1 MKISVAFIVYNG
13 ARYISTQLDSILAQ
27 THKVDEIIV
36 CDDASSDNT
45 KEILEVYKNKNP
57 DLFLIHYNTQ
67 NIGPTKNIEN
77 AIQACTGELILFAD
91 QDDYWEAHKVENIV
105 KWFKENPTMN
115 GLFTNGSLMNSKD
128 ELDNKY
134 ALWDIMSFPY
144 KTVKSK
150 TEINNNLKL
159 YINTVENA
167 VTGATL
173 AIRNNLPF
181 LKQPFPTIK
190 HLVHD
195 RWLAINLAETNSL
208 GILEDKLI
216 RYRIHSAQAIGG
228 MTENIEKYIELN
240 ANLLEGTT
248 NTNNSIVSFKD
259 LSYILNKIETNLEI
273 QNEIS
278 KIENK
283 SFDNTNYIAILKN
296 KHKIYLE
303 YGFVKWPILSGLRKF
318 KKLFI
323 DWQLQD

>member
-13 ARYISTQLDSILAQ
+13 SQYLRTQLDSILAQ
-27 THKVDEIIV
+27 THKVDEIII

-45 KEILEVYKNKNP
+45 KEILEEYKNKHPN
-57 DLFLIHYNTQ
+57 LFFIHYNNQ
-67 NIGPTKNIEN
+67 NIGPTKNIEK
-77 AIQACTGELILFAD
+77 AIQACTGELILLAD
-91 QDDYWEAHKVENIV
+91 QDDYWEEHKVETII
-105 KWFKENPTMN
+105 KWIEENPTMN
-115 GLFTNGSLMNSKD
+115 GVFTNGSLMNSKG

-134 ALWDIMSFPY
+134 ALWDAMSFPY
-144 KTVKSK
+144 KTIKSK
-150 TEINNNLKL
+150 TELNSNLKL

-173 AIRNNLPF
+173 AIRNNLAF
-181 LKQPFPTIK
+181 LKQPFPIIK
-190 HLVHD
+190 NLVHD
-195 RWLAINLAETNSL
+195 RWLAINLAENNSL

-216 RYRIHSAQAIGG
+216 RYRIHSKQAIGG

-240 ANLLEGTT
+240 DNLLEGTP
-248 NTNNSIVSFKD
+248 NINNSITSFKD
-259 LSYILNKIETNLEI
+259 LSYILNKIETNLQI

-283 SFDNTNYIAILKN
+283 IFHNANYIAILKN

-303 YGFVKWPILSGLRKF
+303 FGFQKWPLLSYLRKF

-323 DWQLQD
+323 A

>member
-45 KEILEVYKNKNP
+45 KEILKEYKKNNP
-57 DLFLIHYNTQ
+57 NLFFIHCNTQ
-67 NIGPTKNIEN
+67 NLGPTKNIEK
-77 AIQACTGELILFAD
+77 AIQACTGELILLAD
-91 QDDYWEAHKVENIV
+91 QDDYWEEHKVETII
-105 KWFKENPTMN
+105 KWFEQNPTMN
-115 GLFTNGSLMNSKD
+115 GVFTNGTLMNSNG

-144 KTVKSK
+144 KTIKSK
-150 TEINNNLKL
+150 TELNSNLTL
-159 YINTVENA
+159 YINTVENC

-181 LKQPFPTIK
+181 LKQPFPIIK
-190 HLVHD
+190 NLVHD
-195 RWLAINLAETNSL
+195 RWLAINLAENNSL
-208 GILEDKLI
+208 GILEEKLI

-228 MTENIEKYIELN
+228 MTESIEKYIELN
-240 ANLLEGTT
+240 ANLLEGTS
-248 NTNNSIVSFKD
+248 NTNNRITSFKD
-259 LSYILNKIETNLEI
+259 FSYILNKIETNLQI

-278 KIENK
+278 KIETK
-283 SFDNTNYIAILKN
+283 SFDNANYIAILKN

-303 YGFVKWPILSGLRKF
+303 YGFAKWPILSGLRKF
-318 KKLFI
+318 KKIFI
-323 DWQLQD
+323 A

>member
-1 MKISVAFIVYNG
+1 MKISVALIVYNG
-13 ARYISTQLDSILAQ
+13 AQYLRTQLDSIIAQ
-27 THKVDEIIV
+27 THKVDEIVV

-45 KEILEVYKNKNP
+45 KKILEEFKNKHPN
-57 DLFLIHYNTQ
+57 LFFIHYNNQ
-67 NIGPTKNIEN
+67 NIGPTKNIEK
-77 AIQACTGELILFAD
+77 AIQACTGELILLSD
-91 QDDYWEAHKVENIV
+91 QDDYWETNKVDTIV
-105 KWFKENPTMN
+105 KWFEQNPTMN
-115 GLFTNGSLMNSKD
+115 GVFTNGAIVNSKE

-134 ALWDIMSFPY
+134 CLWDVMSFPY
-144 KTVKSK
+144 KTIKNKNELNS
-150 TEINNNLKL
+150 NLKL

-181 LKQPFPTIK
+181 LKQPFPIIK
-190 HLVHD
+190 NLVHD

-240 ANLLEGTT
+240 ANLLEGTP

-259 LSYILNKIETNLEI
+259 LRYILNKIEINLEI

-278 KIENK
+278 EIENK
-283 SFDNTNYIAILKN
+283 TFDNTNYIAILIN

-303 YGFVKWPILSGLRKF
+303 YGFEKWPILSGLRKF

-323 DWQLQD
+323 A

>member
-13 ARYISTQLDSILAQ
+13 AQYLRTQLDSILAQ
-27 THKVDEIIV
+27 THKVDEIII

-45 KEILEVYKNKNP
+45 KEILEEYKNKHSN
-57 DLFLIHYNTQ
+57 LFFVHYNTE
-67 NIGPTKNIEN
+67 NIGPTKNIEKS
-77 AIQACTGELILFAD
+77 IQACTGELILLAD
-91 QDDYWEAHKVENIV
+91 QDDYWEAHKVETIV
-105 KWFKENPTMN
+105 KWFEQNPTMN
-115 GLFTNGSLMNSKD
+115 GVFTNGAIMNSKG

-134 ALWDIMSFPY
+134 SLWDVMSY
-144 KTVKSK
+144 SHKAIKSK
-150 TEINNNLKL
+150 TELNSNLKL

-173 AIRNNLPF
+173 AIRNNLPY
-181 LKQPFPTIK
+181 LQKSFPTIK
-190 HLVHD
+190 NLVHD

-240 ANLLEGTT
+240 ANLLEGTSIT
-248 NTNNSIVSFKD
+248 INSITSFKD
-259 LSYILNKIETNLEI
+259 LSYILNKIETNLQI

-278 KIENK
+278 KIETK
-283 SFDNTNYIAILKN
+283 SFDNANYIAILKN
-296 KHKIYLE
+296 KDTVYLE
-303 YGFVKWPILSGLRKF
+303 YGFTKWPLLSYLRKF

-323 DWQLQD
+323 A